1 MRMGPSDALSDGDS
15 ENTVIVNIL
24 QDMGLTENEAR
35 VYMLLLSKGGLTAQ
49 DLLRNLSLR
58 QPQLYDITSSLERKG
73 FINVIDERPK
83 KFEPLM
89 PEAVMESREVTLRKN
104 REFFLKWANNAI
116 KLRRENATL
125 SSARNLKSVINNTIQ
140 IINEAEDFLEIET
153 TTELLGYFY
162 ESLIKKAA
170 SGIRILLLLFG
181 SRGEKIDDHYI
192 EMLESLQDV
201 RFVSPGQFFTVIADD
216 ISSIFMPRNVALSH
230 NGFRYGYVIRDRDMS
245 WFISHNFF
253 NGWYKGMQIKSS
265 RTELP
270 ASYSSQ
276 RIAVD
281 DISKL
286 LSQGISISC
295 DLEGIHMNSG
305 KKVEIHGRI
314 VRSNIDSEIIN
325 FIVESGGKTYS
336 VGGYDSQVEDIQMTR
351 IRIFQS

>member
-1 MRMGPSDALSDGDS
+1 MKMDFKDTLPDKGS
-15 ENTVIVNIL
+15 ENTVIVSIL

-89 PEAVMESREVTLRKN
+89 PEAVIESREVTLRKN
-104 REFFLKWANNAI
+104 REFFLKWANNAV
-116 KLRRENATL
+116 KSRRENATL

-140 IINEAEDFLEIET
+140 IISEAQEFLEIET
-153 TTELLGYFY
+153 TTELLGYFS
-162 ESLIKKAA
+162 ESLLKKAR

-181 SRGEKIDDHYI
+181 ARGERIDEHYI
-192 EMLESLQDV
+192 DMLDFLQDV
-201 RFVSPGQFFTVIADD
+201 RFVSPGQFFTVIADES
-216 ISSIFMPRNVALSH
+216 SSIFMPRNVALSS

-253 NGWYKGMQIKSS
+253 SGWYKGMEMKSS
-265 RTELP
+265 QTRLP
-270 ASYSSQ
+270 ATYRSQ

-286 LSQGISISC
+286 LSQGIQLNC
-295 DLEGIHMNSG
+295 HLEGIHMNSG
-305 KKVEIHGRI
+305 KKIELQGRI
-314 VRSNIDSEIIN
+314 VKANIDSEIIN
-325 FIVESGGKTYS
+325 FIVESGGRTYS
-336 VGGYDSQVEDIQMTR
+336 VGGYDSQVEDIQMLELR
-351 IRIFQS
+351 IY